1 MKLITYNCVPLY
13 LIISSYIAI
22 YHISILLFEK
32 GIFWIFPILWLVIC
46 IPDPILF
53 HIHTYICIYVY
64 VYSFLHIMYDS
75 P

>member
-13 LIISSYIAI
+13 LIISSYIPI

-46 IPDPILF
+46 IPNPILF
-53 HIHTYICIYVY
+53 HIHIYIC
-64 VYSFLHIMYDS
+64 MYICMYMYM
-75 P
+75 